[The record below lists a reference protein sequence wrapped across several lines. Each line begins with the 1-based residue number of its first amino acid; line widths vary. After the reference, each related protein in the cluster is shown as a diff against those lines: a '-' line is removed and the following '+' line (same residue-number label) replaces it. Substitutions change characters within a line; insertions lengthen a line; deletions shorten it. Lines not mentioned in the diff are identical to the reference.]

1 MKNPRRWTLLAVLAT
16 SVLFI
21 QQARAATLT
30 GKVIEVND
38 GDEITI
44 FNMNRPVRIRLV
56 GIDAPEKD
64 QAFGE
69 VAKQHLTDLVF
80 DKFVFVEYT
89 GIGERTDLIGRVL
102 LNGADI
108 NAQMIRDG
116 AAWYA
121 PQLSHLTDAE
131 TEIYSKSEEAARSE
145 KRGLWQ
151 VDGAVAP
158 WEFVK
163 AREGAKQVAKK
174 SASETDE
181 VKRQRPTPELNNLN
195 LRGRNTTA
203 AARPQSSFA
212 DGLSDTSWATESP
225 AKNPWHRLQPEG
237 ENFSVL
243 VPEGGK
249 QVANELPLGNQTL
262 SLHAYAAR
270 DGYAAYNVVWAT
282 GPSLGETDV
291 AAVDSFVSGFLHT
304 MRPASEGP
312 GVGNSSCEAAGIKT
326 VSSAGYFGR
335 EFELSGCLMP
345 GLARIY
351 TKVFG
356 EERRMYFLIT
366 LYKESDDN
374 VSKFIKSFTLK
385 QKAAK

>member
-38 GDEITI
+38 GDEITV
-44 FNMNRPVRIRLV
+44 FNMNRPVRIRLI

-69 VAKQHLTDLVF
+69 VAKQHLADLVF

-131 TEIYSKSEEAARSE
+131 QEIYSKSEEAARNE

-163 AREGAKQVAKK
+163 ARESAKQVAKK
-174 SASETDE
+174 PAAQSDE
-181 VKRQRPTPELNNLN
+181 AKRERPTPELNNLN

-203 AARPQSSFA
+203 IARPQSSFA
-212 DGLSDTSWATESP
+212 EGLSDTSWATESP
-225 AKNPWHRLQPEG
+225 VKNPWHRLQPEG
-237 ENFSVL
+237 ERFSVL
-243 VPEGGK
+243 VPEGGR
-249 QVANELPLGNQTL
+249 QVAQELPLGNQTL
-262 SLHAYAAR
+262 SVHAYVGR
-270 DGYAAYNVVWAT
+270 DGYATYNVVWAT
-282 GPSLGETDV
+282 GPTLGETDA
-291 AAVDSFVSGFLHT
+291 AAVDSFVTGFLRNL
-304 MRPASEGP
+304 RPTSDRTGTD
-312 GVGNSSCEAAGIKT
+312 GSSCEVAGKKNI
-326 VSSAGYFGR
+326 SSGEFFGR
-335 EFELSGCLMP
+335 EFELSGCLVP
-345 GLARIY
+345 GMARIY
-351 TKVFG
+351 TRVVG
-356 EERRMYFLIT
+356 DQRQMYFAFS
-366 LYKESDDN
+366 LYKEPDAN
-374 VSKFIKSFTLK
+374 VGKFLKSFTVG
-385 QKAAK
+385 QRAAK

>member
-1 MKNPRRWTLLAVLAT
+1 MKNRRRWTLLAVLAT

-30 GKVIEVND
+30 GKVIEIND

-44 FNMNRPVRIRLV
+44 FNMNRPVRIRLI

-69 VAKQHLTDLVF
+69 IAKQHLADLVM

-89 GIGERTDLIGRVL
+89 GIGLHTDLIGRVL

-121 PQLSHLTDAE
+121 PQLSHLTDSDK
-131 TEIYSKSEEAARSE
+131 EIYSKSEEAARNE

-163 AREGAKQVAKK
+163 ARESAKQFANKQASPSDEAK
-174 SASETDE
+174 
-181 VKRQRPTPELNNLN
+181 RPKPELNNLN
-195 LRGRNTTA
+195 LRGTNTTA
-203 AARPQSSFA
+203 VARPQSSFA
-212 DGLSDTSWATESP
+212 DGLSDTSWATEGP
-225 AKNPWHRLQPEG
+225 TKNPWHRLQPEG
-237 ENFSVL
+237 ESFSVL
-243 VPEGGK
+243 VPEGGR
-249 QVANELPLGNQTL
+249 QVAQELPLGNQTL
-262 SLHAYAAR
+262 SLHAYVGR
-270 DGYAAYNVVWAT
+270 DGYASYNVIWAT
-282 GPSLGETDV
+282 GPFLGETDV
-291 AAVDSFVSGFLHT
+291 TAVDSFVSGFLHNL
-304 MRPASEGP
+304 RPTSERT
-312 GVGNSSCEAAGIKT
+312 GVSNSSCAAAGIKT
-326 VSSAGYFGR
+326 VSSSGYFGR
-335 EFELSGCLMP
+335 EFELSGCLVP
-345 GLARIY
+345 GMARIY
-351 TKVFG
+351 TKVVG
-356 EERRMYFLIT
+356 DERQMYFAVT
-366 LYKESDDN
+366 LYKESDEN

>member
-1 MKNPRRWTLLAVLAT
+1 MKNHRRWTLLAVLAT

-21 QQARAATLT
+21 QQARASTLT
-30 GKVIEVND
+30 GKVIEIND

-69 VAKQHLTDLVF
+69 IAKQHLADLVF

-89 GIGERTDLIGRVL
+89 GIGLHTDLIGRVL

-121 PQLSHLTDAE
+121 PQLSHLSDAQQ
-131 TEIYSKSEEAARSE
+131 EIYSKSEEAARNE
-145 KRGLWQ
+145 KRGIWQ

-163 AREGAKQVAKK
+163 ARELAKQFANKP
-174 SASETDE
+174 ASPTDE
-181 VKRQRPTPELNNLN
+181 AKRPKPELDNLN

-203 AARPQSSFA
+203 VARPQSSFA
-212 DGLSDTSWATESP
+212 DGLSDTSWATEGP
-225 AKNPWHRLQPEG
+225 AKNLWHRLQPEG

-249 QVANELPLGNQTL
+249 QVANDLPFGNHTL
-262 SLHAYAAR
+262 SLHAYVGR
-270 DGYAAYNVVWAT
+270 DGYASYNVIWAT

-291 AAVDSFVSGFLHT
+291 AAVDSFVFGFLHS
-304 MRPASEGP
+304 MKPASA
-312 GVGNSSCEAAGIKT
+312 GNSSCEATGTKT
-326 VSSAGYFGR
+326 VSTAGYFGR
-335 EFELSGCLMP
+335 EFELSGCLLP

-351 TKVFG
+351 TKVVG
-356 EERRMYFLIT
+356 EERRMYFAVT
-366 LYKESDDN
+366 LYKESDAN
-374 VSKFIKSFTLK
+374 VAKFLKSFTLN
-385 QKAAK
+385 QRAAR